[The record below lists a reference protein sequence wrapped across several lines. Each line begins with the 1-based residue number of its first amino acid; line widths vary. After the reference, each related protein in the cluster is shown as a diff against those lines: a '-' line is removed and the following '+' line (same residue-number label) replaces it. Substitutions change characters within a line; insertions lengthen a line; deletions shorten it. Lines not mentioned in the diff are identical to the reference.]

1 MAFIPYGRQSIDQ
14 NDIDAVVVTLKSDF
28 LTTGPKVAEFETAL
42 CGVSGAAYTVAV
54 ANGTAALHLAALAL
68 LEAGDKVLTTP
79 NTFLA
84 TSNAIRYAN
93 AEPLFID
100 IADDG
105 NIDLDLCIA
114 ALEKDSSIKALFAV
128 HFSGNPVDQQKLK
141 AIKERFGIIILE
153 DCAHAIGGY
162 EGDVKAGSCR
172 YSDASIFSF
181 HPVKHLTTGEGGAVT
196 TNDEALYKKLLLL
209 RGHGMTREE
218 FAFNDLAV
226 DAKGNANPWYY
237 EMVELGFN
245 YRITDIQCALGLSQ
259 LKKLPSFIARRHEI
273 AKAYDDAFASETVV
287 RPLYPFKEGSAYH
300 LYVVQIDFTKLTIT
314 KAELFAKM
322 REKAIGL
329 QLHYI
334 PVYKQPYYRNSGYA
348 DLCLPKA
355 EAYYDATVSLPMFA
369 SLSDEEQRF
378 VIETLLTIL
387 HENRA

>member
-14 NDIDAVVVTLKSDF
+14 NDIDAVVETLKSDF